1 MHPRIVMNSEDIV
14 RANFWNESTGYCD
27 CCGKQSKTIWGDL
40 GDSVSNNL
48 IYDCLPLNLQ
58 K

>member
-1 MHPRIVMNSEDIV
+1 MNSEDIV